1 MSGRRNLSA
10 TVFLGAFLV
19 GALLA
24 FTVLDGWSDFHAFV
38 LIPSL
43 VADLLDEPAPVSH
56 MPTEA
61 PSLWLAPQAANLA
74 SRAPPNLSIS

>member
-10 TVFLGAFLV
+10 VVFLSALLV

-24 FTVLDGWSDFHAFV
+24 FAALDGWSDSHAFG

-43 VADLLDEPAPVSH
+43 IADLLVKPAPVSH
-56 MPTEA
+56 TPTEA
-61 PSLWLAPQAANLA
+61 SPLWRAPQAANLA
-74 SRAPPNLSIS
+74 SRAPPNLSI